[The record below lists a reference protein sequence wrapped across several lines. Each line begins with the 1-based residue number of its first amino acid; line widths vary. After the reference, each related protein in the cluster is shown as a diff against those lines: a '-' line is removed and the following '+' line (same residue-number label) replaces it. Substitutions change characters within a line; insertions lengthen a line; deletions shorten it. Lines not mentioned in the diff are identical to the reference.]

1 MTYDM
6 DQRMAH
12 ARISVHTWCAA
23 EAGVEPT
30 ASPTICPRH
39 EAMLLQQQEVRQAA
53 RRAKSED
60 KTSKQQHA
68 A

>member
-1 MTYDM
+1 MNDC
-6 DQRMAH
+6 
-12 ARISVHTWCAA
+12 SWCAA
-23 EAGVEPT
+23 EAGVEST

>member
-1 MTYDM
+1 MNDC
-6 DQRMAH
+6 
-12 ARISVHTWCAA
+12 SWCAA

-53 RRAKSED
+53 RRAKSEGQV
-60 KTSKQQHA
+60 KQA
-68 A
+68 ANAA

>member
-1 MTYDM
+1 MKK
-6 DQRMAH
+6 
-12 ARISVHTWCAA
+12 SSWCAA

-39 EAMLLQQQEVRQAA
+39 EAMLLQQQAARQAA
-53 RRAKSED
+53 RRAKLED
-60 KTSKQQHA
+60 KTNKQRQA